1 VIAAAPVRVIVTG
14 EVGSGKTQ
22 TCAAATA
29 RLRDLGWEVA
39 GVLSLGVWAG
49 NKKIAIDA
57 LDVRSGDMRRLAEHA
72 SENCCIQGPAT
83 PGWRFHAET
92 IAWCNSLLSAA
103 ADCDLLVVD
112 ELGPLEF
119 ESGEGLV
126 QGMRALDDGRFRLG
140 LVAVPPRLLQAARQ
154 RWPGVEVLVVDGL
167 AHIPARIE
175 QVLELAGTLRPSRP
189 RDCDAGLRPSGE
201 P

>member
-14 EVGSGKTQ
+14 KVGSGKTQ
-22 TCAAATA
+22 ACAAAAA
-29 RLRDLGWEVA
+29 RLRDLGWRTG

-49 NKKIAIDA
+49 DKKVAIDA
-57 LDVRSGDMRRLAEHA
+57 LDVRSGDMRRLAEHT
-72 SENCCIQGPAT
+72 SENYCMQGPAT

-92 IAWCNSLLSAA
+92 IAWCNLLLSAA

-119 ESGEGLV
+119 ESGEGLI

-140 LVAVPPRLLQAARQ
+140 LVVVRPRLVHAAQA
-154 RWPGVEVLVVDGL
+154 RWPTAAVLTLHG
-167 AHIPARIE
+167 P
-175 QVLELAGTLRPSRP
+175 AGTPPTVDRVLAI
-189 RDCDAGLRPSGE
+189 AGGLKPLNRQADTM
-201 P
+201 

>member
-1 VIAAAPVRVIVTG
+1 MIAAAPVRVVVTG

-22 TCAAATA
+22 ACAASAA
-29 RLRDLGWEVA
+29 RLRDIGWGTA

-49 NKKIAIDA
+49 DKKIAINA
-57 LDVRSGDMRRLAEHA
+57 LDVRSGDMRRLAERT
-72 SENCCIQGPAT
+72 SEDHHTQGPAT
-83 PGWRFHAET
+83 PRWRFHAET

-119 ESGEGLV
+119 ESGEGLI

-140 LVAVPPRLLQAARQ
+140 LVVVRPRLVHAAQA
-154 RWPGVEVLVVDGL
+154 RWPTAAVLKLHGPAETPAMVDRVLAIAGGL
-167 AHIPARIE
+167 KPLNR
-175 QVLELAGTLRPSRP
+175 
-189 RDCDAGLRPSGE
+189 
-201 P
+201 

>member
-1 VIAAAPVRVIVTG
+1 MIAAAPVRVIVTG

-39 GVLSLGVWAG
+39 GVLSLGVWDG
-49 NKKIAIDA
+49 DKKVAIDA
-57 LDVRSGDMRRLAEHA
+57 LDVRSGDMRRLADHA
-72 SENCCIQGPAT
+72 SENHCTQGPAT

-119 ESGEGLV
+119 ESGEGLI
-126 QGMRALDDGRFRLG
+126 QGMRSLDDGRFRLG
-140 LVAVPPRLLQAARQ
+140 LVVVRPRLVHAAQA
-154 RWPGVEVLVVDGL
+154 RWPTATVLQLHEPAETHPAVDRVL
-167 AHIPARIE
+167 AI
-175 QVLELAGTLRPSRP
+175 AGALKPLNRQSDTM
-189 RDCDAGLRPSGE
+189 
-201 P
+201 

>member
-14 EVGSGKTQ
+14 KVGSGKTQ
-22 TCAAATA
+22 TCAEATA
-29 RLRDLGWEVA
+29 RLRDLGWGVA

-49 NKKIAIDA
+49 DEKVAIDA
-57 LDVRSGDMRRLAEHA
+57 LDVRSGDMQRLAEHTN
-72 SENCCIQGPAT
+72 ENHCTQGPAT

-119 ESGEGLV
+119 ESGEGLI

-140 LVAVPPRLLQAARQ
+140 LVVVRPRLIHPAQA
-154 RWPGVEVLVVDGL
+154 RWPTAAVL
-167 AHIPARIE
+167 
-175 QVLELAGTLRPSRP
+175 TLRGPAETPSAVDRLL
-189 RDCDAGLRPSGE
+189 AIAVGLKPLIRE
-201 P
+201 ADTM

>member
-1 VIAAAPVRVIVTG
+1 MIAAAPVRVIVTG

-22 TCAAATA
+22 ACAAAAA
-29 RLRDLGWEVA
+29 RLRDLGWRTA

-49 NKKIAIDA
+49 DKKVAIDA
-57 LDVRSGDMRRLAEHA
+57 LDVRSGDMRRLADHA
-72 SENCCIQGPAT
+72 SEHHHTQGPAS

-103 ADCDLLVVD
+103 AGCDLLVVD

-126 QGMRALDDGRFRLG
+126 QGMRALDGGRFRLG
-140 LVAVPPRLLQAARQ
+140 LVVVRPRLVHAAQACWPTAAVLTLHGPAQTPSAVDRVLAIAVGLKPLIRQ
-154 RWPGVEVLVVDGL
+154 AD
-167 AHIPARIE
+167 
-175 QVLELAGTLRPSRP
+175 TM
-189 RDCDAGLRPSGE
+189 
-201 P
+201 